1 MSQPK
6 PVVVTIPHQ
15 LGKEEAIRRLRTGMG
30 RLRDQLGGTI
40 GVVEDTWTADHA
52 DVRFSV
58 LGQTVSGGLDVMDR
72 EVRIEVQLPWML
84 AMVAERA
91 KGLIERQGAQL
102 LEHKP
107 GPPRS

>member
-1 MSQPK
+1 MSQ

-15 LGKEEAIRRLRTGMG
+15 LGKEEALRRLRTGMA
-30 RLRDQLGGTI
+30 RLRDQI
-40 GVVEDTWTADHA
+40 GSTVAVVEDNWTADHA
-52 DVRFSV
+52 DIRFSV
-58 LGQTVSGGLDVMDR
+58 LGQSVSGELDVMER

-84 AMVAERA
+84 AMVAEKA
-91 KGLIERQGAQL
+91 KGLIEKQGAQM